1 MAKKVGK
8 KSAKPVIKKPAVA
21 KAKVSSKS
29 TKRVTSRAAKK
40 PSTKPVTKPGKAIAK
55 APITPARATTKAA
68 PKAKTAA
75 KVQTG
80 KVAAKKVAAKKVAS
94 VKPPKTPPTLKAA
107 KTPAGRVAKK
117 IAPATVSGT
126 SLGQS
131 SGAAPAKQPA
141 AAAVEAKPSTRL
153 PAKPAAID
161 VPLYPIAPASGQ
173 RDVDL
178 ATAIQKSRMF
188 FATHGL
194 GALASAIPTASDF
207 PQEAHAAIE
216 DAHAVGLDDVFVF
229 PPVALQ
235 RTSLDH
241 LVHKL
246 AAAHSDRLESDQQY
260 SQPWIYQPE
269 ALKTFDV
276 LGRPAGAYALCFHSS
291 PFPAATLGK
300 DADELR
306 EWLAQRRSASLTAY
320 EYLILQRLKAEQHA
334 DHRFD
339 LNAKTPT
346 SQWHWL
352 LDMSLGHGKDA
363 KVPMAGW
370 NPKLRRIDLG
380 WCGPR
385 DTDPAKGTVATRIV
399 PALVAAAATPQHP
412 TV

>member
-1 MAKKVGK
+1 MAKKVSK
-8 KSAKPVIKKPAVA
+8 KSAKPTAKKPAIA
-21 KAKVSSKS
+21 KTKAQSSAKK
-29 TKRVTSRAAKK
+29 KPAAK
-40 PSTKPVTKPGKAIAK
+40 PATK
-55 APITPARATTKAA
+55 PARAATKANTPAKATAKIATTRAPAKKVPAAKVVTKKAAALKQPKTPAA
-68 PKAKTAA
+68 PKA
-75 KVQTG
+75 
-80 KVAAKKVAAKKVAS
+80 
-94 VKPPKTPPTLKAA
+94 PKTA
-107 KTPAGRVAKK
+107 KTPTAKVAKK
-117 IAPATVSGT
+117 TASKPAPTLA
-126 SLGQS
+126 L
-131 SGAAPAKQPA
+131 PKQPA
-141 AAAVEAKPSTRL
+141 AAAIESKPSTKL
-153 PAKPAAID
+153 PAKPAVID

-246 AAAHSDRLESDQQY
+246 AAAHGDRLESDQQY

-276 LGRPAGAYALCFHSS
+276 HGRPAGAYALCFHSS

-306 EWLAQRRSASLTAY
+306 EWLTQRRSASLTAY
-320 EYLILQRLKAEQHA
+320 EYLVLQRLKAEQHA

-385 DTDPAKGTVATRIV
+385 DTDPAKGTIATRVV
-399 PALVAAAATPQHP
+399 PALVAVPTPAPTPATPSQP

>member
-1 MAKKVGK
+1 
-8 KSAKPVIKKPAVA
+8 VA
-21 KAKVSSKS
+21 
-29 TKRVTSRAAKK
+29 T
-40 PSTKPVTKPGKAIAK
+40 
-55 APITPARATTKAA
+55 
-68 PKAKTAA
+68 
-75 KVQTG
+75 
-80 KVAAKKVAAKKVAS
+80 
-94 VKPPKTPPTLKAA
+94 KTPP
-107 KTPAGRVAKK
+107 
-117 IAPATVSGT
+117 
-126 SLGQS
+126 
-131 SGAAPAKQPA
+131 PAKQPA
-141 AAAVEAKPSTRL
+141 AAAVEAKPSTKL
-153 PAKPAAID
+153 PTKPATID
-161 VPLYPIAPASGQ
+161 LPLYPIAPASGQ

-241 LVHKL
+241 LAHKL
-246 AAAHSDRLESDQQY
+246 AAAHCDRLESDQQY

-306 EWLAQRRSASLTAY
+306 EWLTQRRCASLTAY
-320 EYLILQRLKAEQHA
+320 EYLVLQRLKAEQHA
-334 DHRFD
+334 DHRFY
-339 LNAKTPT
+339 LNAKTPA

-370 NPKLRRIDLG
+370 NSKLRRIDLG

-399 PALVAAAATPQHP
+399 PALVVTQLPAAPGSSENSRA
-412 TV
+412 VV

>member
-1 MAKKVGK
+1 MAKKVSK
-8 KSAKPVIKKPAVA
+8 KSAKPVAKKPAAA
-21 KAKVSSKS
+21 KAKARSSEKRKTA
-29 TKRVTSRAAKK
+29 TKPGKTAAKPARAAKK
-40 PSTKPVTKPGKAIAK
+40 ANIPAK
-55 APITPARATTKAA
+55 ATTKIATTKV
-68 PKAKTAA
+68 PAKKVPAA
-75 KVQTG
+75 KGVT
-80 KVAAKKVAAKKVAS
+80 KKVAALKQ
-94 VKPPKTPPTLKAA
+94 PKTPATPKAMKAPKIA
-107 KTPAGRVAKK
+107 KTPTAKVTK
-117 IAPATVSGT
+117 KAASKPAPAP
-126 SLGQS
+126 
-131 SGAAPAKQPA
+131 APAKQPVA
-141 AAAVEAKPSTRL
+141 AAMEAKPSTKL

-194 GALASAIPTASDF
+194 GALAGAIPSAGDF
-207 PQEAHAAIE
+207 PPEAHAAIE

-241 LVHKL
+241 IVHKL

-260 SQPWIYQPE
+260 SQPWLYQPE

-276 LGRPAGAYALCFHSS
+276 HGRPAGAYALCFHSS
-291 PFPAATLGK
+291 PFPAATLAK

-306 EWLAQRRSASLTAY
+306 EWLTQRRSASLTVY
-320 EYLILQRLKAEQHA
+320 EYLVLQRLKAEQHA

-339 LNAKTPT
+339 LNAKTPS

-363 KVPMAGW
+363 KIPMAGW

-385 DTDPAKGTVATRIV
+385 DTDPAKGTIATRIV
-399 PALVAAAATPQHP
+399 PALVAAPAPASQPAL
-412 TV
+412 

>member
-1 MAKKVGK
+1 MAKKVTKKSTKSATKKPAAKAAAKSSKKASAPK
-8 KSAKPVIKKPAVA
+8 KSASKSLSAASKSLAKKPITAKASSSKAKPA
-21 KAKVSSKS
+21 KAKPTTKDAKVAAPKPAATTKSKAAP
-29 TKRVTSRAAKK
+29 TPKPAKAVAAKVAKRPASVAVATK
-40 PSTKPVTKPGKAIAK
+40 PST
-55 APITPARATTKAA
+55 
-68 PKAKTAA
+68 
-75 KVQTG
+75 
-80 KVAAKKVAAKKVAS
+80 
-94 VKPPKTPPTLKAA
+94 
-107 KTPAGRVAKK
+107 
-117 IAPATVSGT
+117 
-126 SLGQS
+126 
-131 SGAAPAKQPA
+131 PAKQPA
-141 AAAVEAKPSTRL
+141 SAAVEAKPSTKL
-153 PAKPAAID
+153 PTKPAAVD
-161 VPLYPIAPASGQ
+161 LPLYPIAPASGQ

-246 AAAHSDRLESDQQY
+246 AAAHCDRLESDQQY

-291 PFPAATLGK
+291 PFAAATLGK

-306 EWLAQRRSASLTAY
+306 EWLTQRRSASLTAY
-320 EYLILQRLKAEQHA
+320 EYLVLQRLKAEQHA

-339 LNAKTPT
+339 LNAKSPT

-352 LDMSLGHGKDA
+352 LDQSLGHGKDA

-370 NPKLRRIDLG
+370 NPRLRRIDLG

-385 DTDPAKGTVATRIV
+385 DTDPAKGTAATRIV
-399 PALVAAAATPQHP
+399 PALVAAPAPAASNQP